1 MGQYAYWKIT
11 PIAGK
16 QLDTTGTQSDHFD
29 VKAELNEEKLSLQ
42 LLGRLDTLTAPALIA
57 FFEKTSGENTIR
69 EVDIDCSLLDYIS
82 SAGLRALLMMQKR
95 CEQGVTIRNI
105 NEVVKEILE
114 QTGFDSIL
122 NIAG

>member
-1 MGQYAYWKIT
+1 
-11 PIAGK
+11 
-16 QLDTTGTQSDHFD
+16 
-29 VKAELNEEKLSLQ
+29 
-42 LLGRLDTLTAPALIA
+42 
-57 FFEKTSGENTIR
+57 
-69 EVDIDCSLLDYIS
+69 
-82 SAGLRALLMMQKR
+82 MMQKR